1 MACANLHSHFGYLPF
16 VEALCGHLNPAISA
30 TSLHCPLMFD
40 LQSDESEGEP
50 KRNQRAKAPKPMD
63 FPVAQLQAGQKAW
76 HAGGDGGMVT
86 FADLGCSA
94 REVPKK
100 EVLLLGKVLFGRQR
114 FAFEVQVLD
123 HTPAAVKKIL
133 KKAREI
139 EEERFGS
146 L

>member
-1 MACANLHSHFGYLPF
+1 
-16 VEALCGHLNPAISA
+16 
-30 TSLHCPLMFD
+30 
-40 LQSDESEGEP
+40 
-50 KRNQRAKAPKPMD
+50 MD

-123 HTPAAVKKIL
+123 HTPAAVKKSL
-133 KKAREI
+133 KKLARSK
-139 EEERFGS
+139 RRGLVPLTSPTLASASQRRQKADLYLGLMFGRLESS
-146 L
+146 LPSTRSR